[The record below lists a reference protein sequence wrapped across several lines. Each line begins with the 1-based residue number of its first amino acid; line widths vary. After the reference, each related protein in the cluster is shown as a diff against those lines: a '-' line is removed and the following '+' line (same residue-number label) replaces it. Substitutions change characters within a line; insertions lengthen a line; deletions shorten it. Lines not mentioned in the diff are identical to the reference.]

1 MIAVKEF
8 FTYDS
13 EVFLSETEVYET
25 LTVDSIL
32 NFDIELGKEGQ
43 EGSIIYFKIYYN
55 ILCLEKD
62 FDKNKNEI
70 GYLYYLLGYYTG
82 MFYHPANGKDIG
94 LSFLKKAL
102 TITNDD
108 TVLKEIMVT
117 ITMLEGYP

>member
-1 MIAVKEF
+1 M
-8 FTYDS
+8 
-13 EVFLSETEVYET
+13 
-25 LTVDSIL
+25 
-32 NFDIELGKEGQ
+32 
-43 EGSIIYFKIYYN
+43 
-55 ILCLEKD
+55 CLEKD

-108 TVLKEIMVT
+108 TVLEEILVT
-117 ITMLEGYP
+117 ITGIAPESPYRACPASAVG

>member
-1 MIAVKEF
+1 MIGVKEF

-13 EVFLSETEVYET
+13 NIFLSGNNVYET
-25 LTVDSIL
+25 LTVDIIL
-32 NFDIELGKEGQ
+32 SFDIELRKEGQ
-43 EGSIIYFKIYYN
+43 EGAIIYFKIYYN

-108 TVLKEIMVT
+108 TVLEQIMVT